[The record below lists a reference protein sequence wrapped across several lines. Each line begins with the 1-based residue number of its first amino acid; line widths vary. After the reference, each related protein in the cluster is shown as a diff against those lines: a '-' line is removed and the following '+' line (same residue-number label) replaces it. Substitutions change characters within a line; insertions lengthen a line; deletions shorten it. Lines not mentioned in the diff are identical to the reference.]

1 MKRLFALLMSAALLL
16 GLGACG
22 GQHFVFNIVA
32 KDIITGE
39 NFTANIR
46 GYKAEIGGCHT
57 IFEQSLDLGEIAQ
70 KLQKGSVATTLYDNA
85 VLFTEN
91 TDSSMRC
98 FVIQKLA
105 EEAPSSNNRYIC
117 YAPTVR
123 LQNEYVYFPLYLLSD
138 PNMQFCTDQD
148 PMSPNTAYRVRTS
161 IDGFLRFYQNYT
173 DCVVEQTNS
182 ELLIHNE
189 NDDFSLSIGFGMMDG
204 IADTVMINLQPTIIS

>member
-1 MKRLFALLMSAALLL
+1 MKKLFVLLMTAALLL

-57 IFEQSLDLGEIAQ
+57 VFEQSLDLGEIAQ
-70 KLQKGSVATTLYDNA
+70 KLQKGSAATTVYDNA
-85 VLFTEN
+85 VLVAEN

-98 FVIQKLA
+98 FVIQKL
-105 EEAPSSNNRYIC
+105 EEETPSSNNRYIC
-117 YAPTVR
+117 YASTVR
-123 LQNEYVYFPLYLLSD
+123 LQDEYVYFPLYLLSV

-148 PMSPNTAYRVRTS
+148 PMSPSTAYGVRTS
-161 IDGFLRFYQNYT
+161 IDGFLCFYQNYT
-173 DCVVEQTNS
+173 DCDVKQTNN
-182 ELLIHNE
+182 ELLVHNK

-204 IADTVMINLQPTIIS
+204 IADTVILDLQPTEIT